1 MPETA
6 KATRRVPR
14 PTRRAILEAAQALL
28 FELGAE
34 QLTIRRVEERS
45 GFKAPTIYH
54 HFRDKTGLI
63 DAVLEER
70 CAELYAKLCRVPRRV
85 DSVAYLLE
93 LARAYLEFGLE
104 NPTQYALISAPRSE
118 SAELLP
124 SAEAARRL
132 VFRALVEAC
141 DARRAPAPDRE
152 ALFQAV
158 WAVLH
163 GVVALRV
170 SRPGHPWRPELVALA
185 LDTIE
190 RGIVNAREAA
200 R

>member
-1 MPETA
+1 MPEPA
-6 KATRRVPR
+6 KAARPRPR
-14 PTRRAILEAAQALL
+14 PTRRAILEATQALL

-63 DAVLEER
+63 DALLEER
-70 CAELYAKLCRVPRRV
+70 CAELYAKLCRVPRRA
-85 DSVAYLLE
+85 DAVAYLLE
-93 LARAYLEFGLE
+93 LARAYLEFGLA
-104 NPTQYALISAPRSE
+104 NPTQYALISAPRAE
-118 SAELLP
+118 SADLLP

-132 VFRALVEAC
+132 VFSALVEAC
-141 DARRAPAPDRE
+141 GTRHGASADHE
-152 ALFQAV
+152 AAFQAV

-170 SRPGHPWRPELVALA
+170 SRPGHPWRPELVSLA

-190 RGIVNAREAA
+190 RGIVNAREGA

>member
-1 MPETA
+1 MPEHAKTA
-6 KATRRVPR
+6 RRGR
-14 PTRRAILEAAQALL
+14 HATRRAILEATQALL

-63 DAVLEER
+63 DALLEER
-70 CAELYAKLCRVPRRV
+70 CAELYATLCRVPRGGEPI
-85 DSVAYLLE
+85 AYLRD
-93 LARAYLEFGLE
+93 LARAYLEFGLA
-104 NPTQYALISAPRSE
+104 NATQYALISAPRTE
-118 SAELLP
+118 TAELIP

-141 DARRAPAPDRE
+141 RSRGAALPDPE
-152 ALFQAV
+152 AVFQAV

-170 SRPGHPWRPELVALA
+170 SRPDHPWRPELVSLALA
-185 LDTIE
+185 TIE
-190 RGIVNAREAA
+190 RGIVTAGAVP
-200 R
+200 